1 MSEKEIDAIDDF
13 VDMVRTMQSLGI
25 SSKGLQTLDEMKRRV
40 KETIRLKKK
49 SSWTAKEVRFSRSGS
64 VSTVE
69 LKLDAIIILV
79 WGTGD
84 LMEVSRLNP
93 DTNRTFVPILVSL
106 TERRSFRVHDWQN
119 FICK

>member
-64 VSTVE
+64 VYGRIKARHHYNFG
-69 LKLDAIIILV
+69 L
-79 WGTGD
+79 GNG
-84 LMEVSRLNP
+84 
-93 DTNRTFVPILVSL
+93 
-106 TERRSFRVHDWQN
+106 RSDGS
-119 FICK
+119 

>member
-40 KETIRLKKK
+40 KETLRLSEQK

-64 VSTVE
+64 ARTVE
-69 LKLDAIIILV
+69 LRLDAINFGL
-79 WGTGD
+79 GTGD
-84 LMEVSRLNP
+84 LMQLS
-93 DTNRTFVPILVSL
+93 
-106 TERRSFRVHDWQN
+106 HAA
-119 FICK
+119 